1 MPAHRNGCR
10 AWRQGTA
17 RLAARGALA
26 ERGTRAP
33 CSQTLKDTKIQML
46 SFIMTAIN
54 MKRTLQG
61 TGIHFEVLFLFI
73 FAFQAC
79 VYHSSASLC

>member
-1 MPAHRNGCR
+1 MAAHRNGCR

-17 RLAARGALA
+17 RLAG
-26 ERGTRAP
+26 ERGLSAP

-54 MKRTLQG
+54 TKRTLQG
-61 TGIHFEVLFLFI
+61 TGIQFEVLFLFR
-73 FAFQAC
+73 FGFQAC
-79 VYHSSASLC
+79 VYHSIT